1 MKWCS
6 DVILDEALNYI
17 IDVTNKLCV
26 CSTQPTTYTEAVTTY
41 MLAEVSMTAADF
53 DGPAD
58 GSISGRKIAVKEQ
71 VEMDITNSGDTQH
84 IALVFTSGSELLYVT
99 TCLVRSILSGNKV
112 TVPEWNIEL
121 RDPD

>member
-17 IDVTNKLCV
+17 KDGTNKLCV

-41 MLAEVSMTAADF
+41 MLANVAMTAADF
-53 DGPAD
+53 DGPTD
-58 GSISGRKIAVKEQ
+58 GSVSGRKLTVKEQ
-71 VEMDITNSGDTQH
+71 VEMSITNSGNVQH

-99 TCLVRSILSGNKV
+99 TCLVRSILSGNKL